1 MAGDKSECGIAFLES
16 LFYLYRSENGTG
28 LGLFVCLSI
37 LGTLGGGRPSEE
49 QITAGSFERNPQPET
64 PPFLCPRAPRPPSAA
79 ALSGRPSR
87 RVWAVGCVGAAR
99 WRFGHSP
106 CPATHAHTL
115 LHALHFRYTHSSPR
129 RLLHTPT
136 RTPYATHLPV
146 DSAPVRPPR
155 QQ

>member
-37 LGTLGGGRPSEE
+37 LGTLVGGSRPSEE

-87 RVWAVGCVGAAR
+87 RVWAVGCVGASR

-106 CPATHAHTL
+106 CPATRTHTL
-115 LHALHFRYTHSSPR
+115 TLTSAPLPLHTLQPPPPSSHTHSHTLRYT
-129 RLLHTPT
+129 
-136 RTPYATHLPV
+136 
-146 DSAPVRPPR
+146 PPC
-155 QQ
+155 